1 MISITA
7 RTELRSPWPQTAPSR
22 LAGPQPWNH
31 CFLAVENEGK
41 VFRKLEN
48 LSVVEPALAGLHPLL
63 LDRGPTWLMVR
74 SPPGARGPPRNH
86 PDTLSGD
93 PALARL
99 SRMSHFLSYTQ
110 PFASDSLS
118 SGILSYASHFLG
130 HFHQWSGHVTLT
142 YGCLD

>member
-7 RTELRSPWPQTAPSR
+7 RTELRSRWPQTAPSR

-48 LSVVEPALAGLHPLL
+48 LSVVDPALAGLHPQL
-63 LDRGPTWLMVR
+63 LDRGPTRLMVR
-74 SPPGARGPPRNH
+74 SPLGARGPPRNH
-86 PDTLSGD
+86 PDTLGGD

-99 SRMSHFLSYTQ
+99 SRMSHFLAIHNHLLLT
-110 PFASDSLS
+110 
-118 SGILSYASHFLG
+118 HFPPAFCLTPATSWATFING
-130 HFHQWSGHVTLT
+130 QVT
-142 YGCLD
+142 